1 MKPTTPEAAPT
12 SLLERVVEHYH
23 RSFCA
28 SRTAQAYLTRRGLT
42 NPDLLKACR
51 IGYADGSLLKRLPR
65 SGELREQLRAL
76 GVITEQGRELLGGCI
91 VIPIPDPR
99 TGTWTTLYGRGVR
112 TDRHCYLPGPLR
124 GVWNFQAARS
134 SDTVILTESILDALS
149 FHQAGI
155 ATAIPIYGTQGC
167 TADHLD
173 LLTREQVRTVV
184 LALDNDA
191 PGRTATTALRDK
203 LAAAGLAVHV
213 ASYPTGIKDANDLL
227 VSTNG
232 NAPAVFRQLIDD
244 ATPTSAAITVSTA
257 PAATV
262 SAITRD
268 GDALVLRRD
277 DVSYRAR
284 VYPPL
289 LGRLRATIK
298 VTRGAVFHVDT
309 LDLYASRSRAEFT
322 KRVAKALG
330 IEVDGVERDLLALLV
345 EAESTTSDAETPASE
360 PSSAPPA
367 MTDAER
373 AEALAFLQRRDLLDQ
388 VARDIDALG
397 FVGEATNTRLL
408 YLVAISRKLPDPLSA
423 IVLSQSGA
431 GKSGLTEV
439 LERLT
444 PPEDVV
450 LLTRLT
456 PQSLYYIE
464 PGFLDRKLVIVEER
478 YGSMEADYSIR
489 VLQSRKK
496 LIAAAPIKDPQTGT
510 LKTKVFTVEARA
522 AFVEATTA
530 NAVNHEN
537 ATRCFEL
544 MMDESPEQTRRIHTR
559 MALLRTE
566 RGLAV
571 RQAADAIARRHW
583 AAQRL
588 LEPAPVVIPFAD
600 ALTFPSAWLRTR
612 RDYARFLN
620 LVEVSAFLHQHQR
633 ARRNGAIVAEVAD
646 YAVAYDLAASVLS
659 ETLADL
665 RTPLRVAYDQIKTLC
680 DQGEGSVSR
689 RAIREALA
697 VPDSTVRGWL
707 QALVDLEYLA
717 LVDSGQKG
725 AGKAARYRV
734 VEHAP
739 REARRVGLLTP
750 EALRA
755 QLR

>member
-1 MKPTTPEAAPT
+1 VNAPSTT
-12 SLLERVVEHYH
+12 SLLDRVVAHYH
-23 RSFCA
+23 RTFCTHA
-28 SRTAQAYLTRRGLT
+28 GAQAYLTRRGLT
-42 NPDLLKACR
+42 SADLLKAFQ
-51 IGYADGSLLKRLPR
+51 IGYADGSLLKRIPR
-65 SGELREQLRAL
+65 MGELRDELRAL
-76 GVITEQGRELLGGCI
+76 GVITAEGRELLRGCI
-91 VIPIPDPR
+91 VVPIPDPR
-99 TGTWTTLYGRGVR
+99 TGSWTTLYGRGVR
-112 TDRHCYLPGPLR
+112 TPRHCYLPGPLR
-124 GVWNFQAARS
+124 GVLNFQAARS
-134 SDTVILTESILDALS
+134 SDTVIFTEAVLDALS

-155 ATAIPIYGTQGC
+155 ATAISIYGTQGC
-167 TADHLD
+167 TADHFD
-173 LLTREQVRTVV
+173 LLAREHVRTVV
-184 LALDNDA
+184 LALDNDDA
-191 PGRTATTALRDK
+191 GRTATAALSEK
-203 LAAAGLAVHV
+203 LTAAGIAVGV
-213 ASYPTGIKDANDLL
+213 ATWPAGVKDANELL

-232 NAPAVFRQLIDD
+232 NAPAIFRQLVDD
-244 ATPTSAAITVSTA
+244 AAPKPAAIAV
-257 PAATV
+257 PASPIRAE
-262 SAITRD
+262 SAVTRD
-268 GDALVLRRD
+268 GDALMLTRD
-277 DVSYRAR
+277 AITYRAR

-289 LGRLRATIK
+289 LGRLRATVK
-298 VTRGAVFHVDT
+298 ATRDGVCHVDT
-309 LDLYASRSRAEFT
+309 IDFYASRSRTEFA
-322 KRVAKALG
+322 RRAAKGLG
-330 IEVDGVERDLLALLV
+330 VDADSVERDLLALLV
-345 EAESTTSDAETPASE
+345 EAEQLPEAETPAS
-360 PSSAPPA
+360 PASGTPPT
-367 MTDAER
+367 MTEAER
-373 AEALAFLQRRDLLDQ
+373 AEALAFLRRPDLLEQ

-408 YLVAISRKLPDPLSA
+408 YLVAISRKLADPLSA

-456 PQSLYYIE
+456 PQSLYYLE

-522 AFVEATTA
+522 AFLEATTA
-530 NAVNHEN
+530 SEVNHEN

-544 MMDESPEQTRRIHTR
+544 LMDESPEQTRRIHAR

-566 RGLAV
+566 RGLAL
-571 RQAADAIARRHW
+571 RQAADANARRHW
-583 AAQRL
+583 HAQRL
-588 LEPAPVVIPFAD
+588 LESLPVVIPFAD

-620 LVEVSAFLHQHQR
+620 LIEVSAFLHQAQR
-633 ARRNGAIVAEVAD
+633 PRRGGAIVAEVAD

-665 RTPLRVAYDQIKTLC
+665 RKPLREAYARIRTLA
-680 DQGEGSVSR
+680 DQGDGSVSR
-689 RAIREALA
+689 RTIREALA

-707 QALVDLEYLA
+707 QQLVELDYLA
-717 LVDSGQKG
+717 LVDAGQKG

-734 VEHAP
+734 LESDGAEAP
-739 REARRVGLLTP
+739 RVGLLTP